1 VGPRLV
7 TTPQFPIETQV
18 VRTTPD
24 IDWSYAVVERTNP
37 QTLQPSLIPFNLGA
51 VVLQHDE
58 SADLDLEPGDVITVF
73 SDADI
78 RVPRAQQTRYVRL
91 EGEFVHA
98 GVYSVQPGE
107 TLRQLV
113 IRAGGLTDQAYL
125 YGSQFTRE
133 STRLEQQQRL
143 DEYVA
148 ALSYQI
154 QITGSNLAASVVS
167 PQQAAVAGSSEA
179 SQRELINRLHQVR
192 ATGRIVLHIDPMHAT
207 IDSLPDLPLEDGDRF
222 VVPPIPS
229 TVGVV
234 GSVYDANSF
243 VYLPHRDAGGY
254 LKTSGGPNRN
264 ADRRQIFI
272 IRADGS
278 VVSRQYLSRS
288 VWEGDQFDRLPV
300 YPGDTIVVPTS
311 VNKATLLRGLTDW
324 SSVFSQFAL
333 GAAAIEILK

>member
-1 VGPRLV
+1 M
-7 TTPQFPIETQV
+7 
-18 VRTTPD
+18 
-24 IDWSYAVVERTNP
+24 ERTDP
-37 QTLQPSLIPFNLGA
+37 QTLQPRLIPFNLGA
-51 VVLQHDE
+51 AVLQHDE

-78 RVPRAQQTRYVRL
+78 RVPRSQQTRYVRL

-113 IRAGGLTDQAYL
+113 NRAGGLTDQAYL

-167 PQQAAVAGSSEA
+167 PQQAAAAGTSEA
-179 SQRELINRLHQVR
+179 SQRELINRLREVR
-192 ATGRIVLHIDPMHAT
+192 ATGRIVLHIDPEHAT

-222 VVPPIPS
+222 VVPPVPS

-243 VYLPHRDAGGY
+243 VYLAHHDAGSY

-278 VVSRQYLSRS
+278 VVSRQIFRTPSGRETDSIGSR
-288 VWEGDQFDRLPV
+288 FIP
-300 YPGDTIVVPTS
+300 
-311 VNKATLLRGLTDW
+311 ATRSLCLLR
-324 SSVFSQFAL
+324 
-333 GAAAIEILK
+333 